1 MMMKVNKKASFQQ
14 RINLEGKNERI
25 LRISCKECSN
35 VNASFFK
42 SHICISCFLKN
53 LIENKNKKFHSIS
66 IEKLDSLI
74 NAKEIESLFEY
85 FKKLKK
91 FKKLYNG
98 IKDVKS
104 ATCKFK
110 EFKCKVFH
118 DFSTFFRIDEEL
130 YHNPIQFYIFI
141 KTKEKELREKEKNGK
156 IESSCRACFDHI
168 NKIIDYVLSL
178 LKQLEIIKKFD
189 EFQTADKDLLEISNF
204 YEFLLSKHYN
214 WIEISPLMEKKKSE
228 ENRELLELYHIG
240 EYNLFHVSIYNVLD
254 EPEKKYHVNLSLK
267 SESEKAFFKMVAEDI
282 LQKLNVTKLDTI
294 VSLEH
299 LIELYKQKS
308 LNLINS
314 KFNLPEDEKNKIAYF
329 TSIKR
334 LNLEKIFPLLI
345 DDFIEEIFLD
355 SPKDFIY
362 INHQIHG
369 RCRTQINFTSE
380 EIERIKTFIRLYS
393 GLRLDFLNPSIK
405 HVIKNK
411 YFYCRFAIDIGPV
424 NFNDFSLD
432 IRKLNRNIFTIQDL
446 LKNKT
451 LNPLMASFLYFCILR
466 RINITV
472 TGETDTGK
480 TTLINALDLLTPK
493 EFRKIYIENVIES
506 LNQFEFN
513 KHQLKYKVDSL
524 DDSINRMH
532 SKSNQIKTLLHRT
545 PDLIY
550 LGEILTKEEA
560 EAMFHCLAAGLRG
573 FQTIHSNDIESLINR
588 FLYHFKI
595 DQSCLNDLN
604 LILLM
609 KKEFNKRRVVSIN
622 EIDLNTNL
630 HSKKAYKAIFNY
642 NPENHSW
649 DNLISIYKTNTIKKL
664 RIYEDLSIEKFNA
677 IIEIYYD
684 IFKSLSKIDKIN
696 NDRLI
701 SFFHKVSYYSM
712 NSIATLEDFWVKWK
726 KKSGLNL

>member
-1 MMMKVNKKASFQQ
+1 MKVNKKVSFQQ
-14 RINLEGKNERI
+14 RTNLEGKHERI
-25 LRISCKECSN
+25 LRISCKDCSN
-35 VNASFFK
+35 VNESFFK
-42 SHICISCFLKN
+42 NHICISCLLKN

-66 IEKLDSLI
+66 VEKLDSLI
-74 NAKEIESLFEY
+74 NAKEIEPLFEY
-85 FKKLKK
+85 FKNLKK

-98 IKDVKS
+98 IKEVKS
-104 ATCKFK
+104 TICKFK

-118 DFSTFFRIDEEL
+118 DFSRFFRVDEDL
-130 YHNPIQFYIFI
+130 YYNPIQFYIFI
-141 KTKEKELREKEKNGK
+141 KIKEKELQKNENNGK
-156 IESSCRACFDHI
+156 IQTSCRRCFHHI
-168 NKIIDYVLSL
+168 NKTIKGILSS

-189 EFQTADKDLLEISNF
+189 EFQTTDDNLQEISSF
-204 YEFLLSKHYN
+204 YEFFLSKDYKWN
-214 WIEISPLMEKKKSE
+214 KIKPLIEKRELK
-228 ENRELLELYHIG
+228 ENRELLESYQIG
-240 EYNLFHVSIYNVLD
+240 EYSLFQVSIYNVLD
-254 EPEKKYHVNLSLK
+254 EPEKKYHVNLLLR
-267 SESEKAFFKMVAEDI
+267 SESEKAFFIMVAEDT
-282 LQKLNVTKLDTI
+282 LQNLNVTKLDTI
-294 VSLEH
+294 VSLED

-314 KFNLPEDEKNKIAYF
+314 KFNLLEEEKNKIAYY

-362 INHQIHG
+362 INHQKYG
-369 RCRTQINFTSE
+369 RCRTEIKFTSE
-380 EIERIKTFIRLYS
+380 EIERVKTFIRLYS

-446 LKNKT
+446 LKNNT

-573 FQTIHSNDIESLINR
+573 FQTIHSNDIDSLINR

-622 EIDLNTNL
+622 EIDLNNSL
-630 HSKKAYKAIFNY
+630 NSKKAYKAIFNY

-649 DNLISIYKTNTIKKL
+649 DNMISIYKTNTIKKL
-664 RIYEDLSIEKFNA
+664 KIYEDLSVEKFNA

-684 IFKSLSKIDKIN
+684 IFKCLSEIDKIN
-696 NDRLI
+696 NEGLI

-712 NSIATLEDFWVKWK
+712 NSIATLEHFWVKWK
-726 KKSGLNL
+726 KMRGLNL